1 MSKLLVSH
9 LDLDGLG
16 SIILAKYFEKDLDI
30 DDIISVDYGFEQDR
44 INWRILCSYDS
55 IVFADM
61 TIPQESALELKEMGK
76 ELVFFDHHENSSW
89 TENWEGSVWDK
100 GRCGTKLFFEH
111 YVLKFVKRYPSI
123 IDDFVTLVDTY
134 DLWKQDS
141 PLWDTAK
148 NLNNVMFGMKNY
160 VTKDFWESYQTF
172 FGTTMLKFEQMESW
186 QFTSAEKLA
195 IGKANKKEQDVYK
208 SAMRDLSVRKD
219 SKGFVFGVC
228 KMPSKISIV
237 ASKILEDRPD
247 LDYLIVFNMYGGL
260 TGKISVR
267 TRREDFD
274 CTQIGIIDGHVKA
287 SGGTLTEDKAL
298 QFLTDERMSLAYMDE
313 ISEGDY
319 NSYFK
324 IVV

>member
-16 SIILAKYFEKDLDI
+16 SIVLAKYYEKELDI

-61 TIPQESALELKEMGK
+61 TIPKESAEELISMGK
-76 ELVFFDHHENSSW
+76 ELVFFDHHENSRW
-89 TENWEGSVWDK
+89 IQELEGSVWDK
-100 GRCGTKLFFEH
+100 SRCGTKLFFEY
-111 YVLKFVKRYPSI
+111 YVLKFVKRYPPI
-123 IDDFVTLVDTY
+123 ILEFVALVDTY

-141 PLWDTAK
+141 PLWNDAK

-172 FGTTMLKFEQMESW
+172 FGTTMLKFEQMDTW

-195 IGKANKKEQDVYK
+195 IEKANKKEQDVYR
-208 SAMRDLSVRKD
+208 SAMKDMSVRKD
-219 SKGFVFGVC
+219 SKGFTFGVC
-228 KMPSKISIV
+228 KMPSKISLV

-267 TRREDFD
+267 TRRDDFD
-274 CTQIGIIDGHVKA
+274 CTKIGIIEGHVKA
-287 SGGTLTEDKAL
+287 SGGTLTEDKAF
-298 QFLTDERMSLAYMDE
+298 QFLTDERMALAYNDE
-313 ISEGDY
+313 ISEDDY
-319 NSYFK
+319 NSYFR